1 MSPGDFLFLRHL
13 IKLGS
18 RPDFTGEGSHDML
31 PMTLLLGFIFVLPQ
45 TSSDRSVSFLHQF
58 PPEPYSPQAFCEFK
72 IEYLV
77 FLGRCHITE
86 QVVSLISLILL
97 ASSSPLSILTS
108 SFLSSLL
115 DHPVHSASLSLM

>member
-1 MSPGDFLFLRHL
+1 MSPGDSLFLRRL

-18 RPDFTGEGSHDML
+18 RPDFTGEGSRDML
-31 PMTLLLGFIFVLPQ
+31 PVTLLLGFISVLPQ
-45 TSSDRSVSFLHQF
+45 TSSDGFSQFLHQF
-58 PPEPYSPQAFCEFK
+58 PPEPYSPQAFCVFR

-86 QVVSLISLILL
+86 QVVFLIWL
-97 ASSSPLSILTS
+97 ASSSPLSISPS
-108 SFLSSLL
+108 SFLSSFL